1 VSSIFLSVQV
11 TPVQVSWHFVGLES
25 SAASV
30 DGEGIQQT
38 TQAVRVLQHPNS
50 DSCGHEMRRVGR
62 GCARTHNQATWS
74 VIFVTIGVEQTSV
87 PSGAALEFVGGL
99 LQAAAGIV
107 QEM

>member
-1 VSSIFLSVQV
+1 LLV
-11 TPVQVSWHFVGLES
+11 LES

-30 DGEGIQQT
+30 GSEGIRQT

-50 DSCGHEMRRVGR
+50 DSCGHQMRHFGR
-62 GCARTHNQATWS
+62 GCARTHNQAKRS
-74 VIFVTIGVEQTSV
+74 VIRVTIGVEQTSV

-99 LQAAAGIV
+99 LQAAVGIV